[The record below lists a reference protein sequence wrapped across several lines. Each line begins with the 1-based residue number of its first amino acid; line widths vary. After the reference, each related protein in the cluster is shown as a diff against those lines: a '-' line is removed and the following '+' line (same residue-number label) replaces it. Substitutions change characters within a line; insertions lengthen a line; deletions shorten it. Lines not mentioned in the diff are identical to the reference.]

1 MVKYNI
7 LVGKTKNEV
16 IKELGQEFNYYSGN
30 YLFYDMKR
38 GGWLGNRTA
47 LLWISG
53 KDRRVK
59 TMSIKTYFFLSSMA
73 RV

>member
-16 IKELGQEFNYYSGN
+16 IKELGQEFNYYPDN
-30 YLFYDMKR
+30 YLFYDIKR
-38 GGWLGNRTA
+38 GWLENKTA
-47 LLWISG
+47 LLWIFG